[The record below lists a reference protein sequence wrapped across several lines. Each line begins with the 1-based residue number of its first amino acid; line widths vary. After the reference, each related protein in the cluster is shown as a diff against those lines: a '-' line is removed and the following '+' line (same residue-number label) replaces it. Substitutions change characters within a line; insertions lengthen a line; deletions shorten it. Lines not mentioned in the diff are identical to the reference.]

1 MQETLKGKV
10 KWFNG
15 QKGYG
20 FITGD
25 DTKDYFLHFS
35 EIQMEGYKTLNEG
48 DAVEFNTEPTEKGI
62 KAIQVKKI

>member
-20 FITGD
+20 FITGED
-25 DTKDYFLHFS
+25 NNDYFLHFS
-35 EIQMEGYKTLNEG
+35 EIQMEGYKVLNEG
-48 DAVEFNTEPTEKGI
+48 DAVEFNTEQTEKGV

>member
-10 KWFNG
+10 KWFDTK
-15 QKGYG
+15 KGYG

-25 DTKDYFLHFS
+25 DGKDYFLHFS
-35 EIQMEGYKTLNEG
+35 EIQMEGYKVLNES
-48 DAVEFNTEPTEKGI
+48 DAVEFNTEQTEKGV

>member
-25 DTKDYFLHFS
+25 DAKDYFLHFS

>member
-25 DTKDYFLHFS
+25 DKNDYFLHFS
-35 EIQMEGYKTLNEG
+35 EIQMDGYKTLNEG
-48 DAVEFNTEPTEKGI
+48 DSVEFGTEQTDKGI